1 MKKCSKCHI
10 TKPYQEFGK
19 VSKNKD
25 GYNGKCKLCKR
36 EYNNKFHENRSSNK
50 KLLKY
55 YRQKDRLDE
64 IRKFLSDYLNDKV
77 CNHCGDGRK
86 VVLEFHHLRDK
97 NFNLADATKKSI
109 GTIIREIEKC
119 EILCANC
126 HRIVTAEERGYYRE
140 LFEK

>member
-25 GYNGKCKLCKR
+25 GYKGKCKLCKR
-36 EYNNKFHENRSSNK
+36 EYDNKFHENRSPNK

-55 YRQKDRLDE
+55 YRQKERLVE

-97 NFNLADATKKSI
+97 NFNLRRRKMRKL
-109 GTIIREIEKC
+109 IIYVIFIAFWFKN
-119 EILCANC
+119 IFLIIYITFFLNP
-126 HRIVTAEERGYYRE
+126 TD
-140 LFEK
+140 

>member
-1 MKKCSKCHI
+1 M
-10 TKPYQEFGK
+10 
-19 VSKNKD
+19 V
-25 GYNGKCKLCKR
+25 
-36 EYNNKFHENRSSNK
+36 
-50 KLLKY
+50 
-55 YRQKDRLDE
+55 E